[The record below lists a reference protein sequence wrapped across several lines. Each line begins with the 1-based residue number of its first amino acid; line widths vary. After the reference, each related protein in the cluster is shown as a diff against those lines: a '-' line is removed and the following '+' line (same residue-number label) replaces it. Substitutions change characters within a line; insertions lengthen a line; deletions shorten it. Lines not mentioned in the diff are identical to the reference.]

1 MKKKDIILI
10 GTILLIALIS
20 YLVIHFRSNNTGNIV
35 IVSVSGEIYG
45 KYPLNENRIID
56 VNENKGHNR
65 IVINDGKVY
74 MEEADCP
81 DKYCV
86 SQGKISKTG
95 EIIVCLPHKLS
106 VEIKNQSEATD
117 EIDAVAK

>member
-10 GTILLIALIS
+10 GTILVIALVS
-20 YLVIHFRSNNTGNIV
+20 FLVLNLRSNHTGNTV

-45 KYPLNENRIID
+45 KYPLNENRVID

-95 EIIVCLPHKLS
+95 ETIVCLPHKLS

-117 EIDAVAK
+117 GIDAVAK

>member
-56 VNENKGHNR
+56 VNENKGYNR

>member
-1 MKKKDIILI
+1 M
-10 GTILLIALIS
+10 
-20 YLVIHFRSNNTGNIV
+20 

>member
-10 GTILLIALIS
+10 GTILVIALVS
-20 YLVIHFRSNNTGNIV
+20 FLVLNLRSNHTGNTV

-95 EIIVCLPHKLS
+95 ETIVCLPHKLS